1 LQGDLSEA
9 HKLLH
14 EAVTIAAAVNH
25 EETLCFWQPILGL
38 VALYRGDTTEA
49 RRLLTES
56 LQRCIEY
63 KEKSLLARNCTHLAE
78 LALWEGELDEAAEWL
93 AQRLTYHVEPK
104 WITIHEVTLFWVAG
118 RLATAQQEYLRAATL
133 FGVADQAHSQIHDAI
148 AGPVRA
154 FADAA
159 LATVRAALDP
169 AVFDE
174 AFAAGRQLS
183 REGAITALLAPDYA
197 NEGGYRAVATGSAA
211 AFAH

>member
-78 LALWEGELDEAAEWL
+78 LALWEGELDEAA
-93 AQRLTYHVEPK
+93 A
-104 WITIHEVTLFWVAG
+104 VAG
-118 RLATAQQEYLRAATL
+118 AAPGLPRRAAVDHDPRGDAVSGSPGAWPRRSRSTC
-133 FGVADQAHSQIHDAI
+133 APPRCSAWPTRRTARSTDAI
-148 AGPVRA
+148 GGPVRA
-154 FADAA
+154 LADAA
-159 LATVRAALDP
+159 LATVQAALEP
-169 AVFDE
+169 AVFAE

-183 REGAITALLAPDYA
+183 RAGAIGRDSGAGLCK
-197 NEGGYRAVATGSAA
+197 
-211 AFAH
+211 